1 MTTLYAVLLAA
12 GVVLLVVTAVRV
24 LVGGLDD
31 GPDRAKDRTRTA
43 NSRARQILDER
54 YAAGELSNE
63 EYEHRVR
70 VLEEGT
76 S

>member
-1 MTTLYAVLLAA
+1 MITFYVVLLAV
-12 GVVLLVVTAVRV
+12 GVVLLVVTVVRV

-31 GPDRAKDRTRTA
+31 APGHVKSRTRTS
-43 NSRARQILDER
+43 SRARQILDER
-54 YAAGELSNE
+54 YAAGELSDE

-70 VLEEGT
+70 VLEEGI